1 MQKVFARVEEEEYC
15 RDLEDQFFSD
25 NTALLLSPRVSE
37 SLSKRIMDVSISLSL
52 LVFVLSWLYPIVWLL
67 IKSSSKGPVIFK
79 QLRHG
84 KDNIPFYCYKFRT
97 LKMNREADFRQ
108 TSINDPRITPIGRI
122 LRRTSIDELPQ
133 IFNVLKG
140 EMSIVGPRPHPLLL
154 NDVYAREHRDLMK
167 RHVVKPGITGL
178 AQAKGYRGAIRE
190 SRQMASR
197 LKLDFFY
204 IKKGTV
210 WMDLIIIF
218 WTAKLILLK
227 NDNAY

>member
-1 MQKVFARVEEEEYC
+1 MQKVFARVEEVEYC

-37 SLSKRIMDVSISLSL
+37 SLLKRVMDVSISIAL
-52 LVFVLSWLYPIVWLL
+52 LVGVLSWLYPIVWLL
-67 IKSSSKGPVIFK
+67 IRGTSRGPVIYK

-97 LKMNREADFRQ
+97 LREVPDSDFRQ
-108 TSINDPRITPIGRI
+108 TSINDPRITTIGKI

-140 EMSIVGPRPHPLLL
+140 EMSIVGPRPHPIFL
-154 NDVYAREHRDLMK
+154 NDVFSKEHRNLMK

-190 SRQMASR
+190 SRQMSSR

-204 IKKGTV
+204 IRKGTV

-227 NDNAY
+227 NENAC